1 MDQTEMRFTTGEFA
15 ALCGVTKHTLF
26 HYDET
31 GIFSPA
37 IRGENGYRYYAPA
50 QIEVFQVISS
60 LKELGMPLSD
70 IKAYLDRRSPETL
83 LELLK
88 EEEAAL
94 TEKLSRLRRLRTL
107 IRRKAELTRQA
118 LAVQPGEV
126 RLEEWPQRWYVATAA
141 PGITDA
147 GKYARILAR
156 HLEYCEAHQVASPYA
171 LGAILPVEA
180 ARRGNWEGYTYC
192 YTQVDKPIRGVRLL
206 TAPAG
211 RYLTYFHA
219 GSFDTVREGYQRLLD
234 WADAHGLTLGEL
246 FWEDVLLDEL
256 AGKGYDQ
263 YLLRLSVFV
272 EQTGGGRAQEPL

>member
-1 MDQTEMRFTTGEFA
+1 M
-15 ALCGVTKHTLF
+15 
-26 HYDET
+26 
-31 GIFSPA
+31 
-37 IRGENGYRYYAPA
+37 
-50 QIEVFQVISS
+50 
-60 LKELGMPLSD
+60 
-70 IKAYLDRRSPETL
+70 
-83 LELLK
+83 
-88 EEEAAL
+88 
-94 TEKLSRLRRLRTL
+94 
-107 IRRKAELTRQA
+107 
-118 LAVQPGEV
+118 
-126 RLEEWPQRWYVATAA
+126 EEWPQRWYVATAA

-147 GKYARILAR
+147 GKYAHILAR

-180 ARRGNWEGYTYC
+180 ARRGDWEGYTYC

-219 GSFDTVREGYQRLLD
+219 GSFDTVREGYRRLLD

-263 YLLRLSVFV
+263 YLLRLSAHLA
-272 EQTGGGRAQEPL
+272 G

>member
-26 HYDET
+26 HYDEI

-50 QIEVFQVISS
+50 QVEVFQVISV
-60 LKELGMPLSD
+60 LKELGMPLSE
-70 IKAYLDRRSPETL
+70 IRAYLDRRSPETL
-83 LELLK
+83 LALLEQEGK
-88 EEEAAL
+88 AL
-94 TEKLSRLRRLRTL
+94 TEKLTRLRRLRKL
-107 IRRKAELTRQA
+107 IHRKAELTRQA
-118 LAVQPGEV
+118 LAACPGQV
-126 RLEEWPQRWYVATAA
+126 TVEEWPRRWYVATAA

-147 GKYARILAR
+147 GKYVHILAR
-156 HLEYCEAHQVASPYA
+156 HLEYCQAHQVESPYA

-180 ARRGNWEGYTYC
+180 ARQGDWGGYTHC
-192 YTQVDKPIRGVRLL
+192 YTQVDRPVRGIRLL
-206 TAPAG
+206 TAPEG
-211 RYLTYFHA
+211 QYLTYCHA
-219 GSFDTVREGYQRLLD
+219 GSFDTVQEGYRRLLD
-234 WADAHGLTLGEL
+234 WADAHRLVLGKE

-256 AGKGYDQ
+256 TAKGYDQ

>member
-180 ARRGNWEGYTYC
+180 TRRGDWEGYTHC
-192 YTQVDKPIRGVRLL
+192 YTQVDRPIRGVQML

-234 WADAHGLTLGEL
+234 WAQTCGMTLGEL

-263 YLLRLSVFV
+263 YLLRLSVHLSGENF
-272 EQTGGGRAQEPL
+272 EQI

>member
-1 MDQTEMRFTTGEFA
+1 MDQTEMRFTTGAFA

-26 HYDET
+26 HYDEI

-37 IRGENGYRYYAPA
+37 IRGENGYRYYAPV
-50 QIEVFQVISS
+50 QIEVFQVISV
-60 LKELGMPLSD
+60 LKEMGMPLAD
-70 IKAYLDRRSPETL
+70 IKAYLDRRSPEAL
-83 LELLK
+83 LELLET
-88 EEEAAL
+88 EEQAL

-107 IRRKAELTRQA
+107 IRRKADLTRQA
-118 LAVQPGEV
+118 LAVPPGQV
-126 RLEEWPQRWYVATAA
+126 VVEEWPQRWYVATAA

-147 GKYARILAR
+147 GKYAHILAR

-180 ARRGNWEGYTYC
+180 ARRGDWGGYTYC

-211 RYLTYFHA
+211 HYLTYFHA
-219 GSFDTVREGYQRLLD
+219 GSFDTVREGYRRLLD

-263 YLLRLSVFV
+263 YLLRLSAHLA
-272 EQTGGGRAQEPL
+272 G

>member
-147 GKYARILAR
+147 GKYAHILAR

-180 ARRGNWEGYTYC
+180 ARRGDWEGYTYC
-192 YTQVDKPIRGVRLL
+192 YTQVDKPIRGVRML

-219 GSFDTVREGYQRLLD
+219 GSFDTVREGYRRLLD

-263 YLLRLSVFV
+263 YLLRLSAHLA
-272 EQTGGGRAQEPL
+272 G

>member
-26 HYDET
+26 HYDEI

-50 QIEVFQVISS
+50 QIEVFQVISV

-70 IKAYLDRRSPETL
+70 IKAYLDRRSPEAL
-83 LELLK
+83 LELL
-88 EEEAAL
+88 EEEAAAL

-118 LAVQPGEV
+118 LAVRPGQV
-126 RLEEWPQRWYVATAA
+126 VVEEWPQRWYVVTDA
-141 PGITDA
+141 PGIADV
-147 GKYARILAR
+147 GKYAHILAR

-171 LGAILPVEA
+171 LGAVLPVEA
-180 ARRGNWEGYTYC
+180 ARRGDWEGYTYC
-192 YTQVDKPIRGVRLL
+192 YTQVDRPIRGVRLL

-211 RYLTYFHA
+211 RYLTYSHA
-219 GSFDTVREGYQRLLD
+219 GSFDTVREGYRRLLE
-234 WADAHGLTLGEL
+234 WADAHGQALGEL

-263 YLLRLSVFV
+263 YLLRLSVFLP
-272 EQTGGGRAQEPL
+272 EEAGGGAQGAF